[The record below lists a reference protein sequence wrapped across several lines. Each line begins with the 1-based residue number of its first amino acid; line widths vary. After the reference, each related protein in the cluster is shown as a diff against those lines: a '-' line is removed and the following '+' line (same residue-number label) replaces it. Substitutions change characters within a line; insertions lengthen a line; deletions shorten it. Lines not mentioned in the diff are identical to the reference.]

1 MLMLNAVRAWGGG
14 EVRVE
19 SRVGSPVDAI
29 VTKKQSLRWLSEYIN
44 AGHMLKKTKNDTVEL

>member
-1 MLMLNAVRAWGGG
+1 MLNAVRAWGGG

-44 AGHMLKKTKNDTVEL
+44 AGHMLKKTKNDTV